1 MFGRG
6 GGGELGL
13 EFVWE
18 SDGVGF
24 EDGGVTIARWWCD
37 GWLVKG
43 SMTTPMTAKI
53 GHTIEIEGM
62 NE

>member
-1 MFGRG
+1 MYPPCFIIACNVP
-6 GGGELGL
+6 
-13 EFVWE
+13 FW

>member
-1 MFGRG
+1 MMCL
-6 GGGELGL
+6 GEVLGL
-13 EFVWE
+13 GFDWE

-24 EDGGVTIARWWCD
+24 EDGGVTIARWWCG

>member
-1 MFGRG
+1 M
-6 GGGELGL
+6 GL

-24 EDGGVTIARWWCD
+24 GDGGVTIARWWCD

-43 SMTTPMTAKI
+43 SMTTPMMAKT